1 MSAGSEMCLALFE
14 KGGFEI
20 SEYGRFI
27 RRTAYLAILVL
38 SLSVFFVPIS
48 SAEEGDISR
57 AYDSL
62 TESQQKAYNALDHAV
77 ENSCTSASINYLTLE
92 EAEVVRDAYDCDH
105 PEVFWFDDCF
115 TVMYYTD
122 TGMASEFGYTATISS
137 SEIATKTQA
146 IAEKLKS
153 LEVDTSASEY
163 KQVKKIHDWLVT
175 NITYTSDAPDRGNIY
190 GAIVDGKCVCEGY
203 AKAFSYICH
212 LYGFE
217 CLYLYGY
224 TYSSSTVSHAWNIV
238 HAEGDWYFVDVT
250 WDDDERYS
258 AEHDYFMVGY
268 DTTIR
273 HRTFGTEDHMATTLW
288 GIVPAEEKYQDPESR
303 TFGLLIYGV
312 LALLVILYIARR
324 IRRHMK
330 VKRSMCQ
337 TYEPVNTAYVL
348 RCPSCGE
355 PIQDGSNFCYKCG
368 RGFDKDP

>member
-1 MSAGSEMCLALFE
+1 M
-14 KGGFEI
+14 
-20 SEYGRFI
+20 

-38 SLSVFFVPIS
+38 SLSVLFVPIS
-48 SAEEGDISR
+48 SAEEGDITR

-62 TESQQKAYNALDHAV
+62 TESQQKAYDTLDHAV

-92 EAEVVRDAYDCDH
+92 EARTVRDAYDCDH
-105 PEVFWFDDCF
+105 PEVFWLYDNF
-115 TVMYYTD
+115 TLMYYED
-122 TGMASEFGYTATISS
+122 TGMASEFRYAAAV
-137 SEIATKTQA
+137 SEEEIKTKTQA

-153 LEVDTSASEY
+153 LEVDTGASEY

-175 NITYTSDAPDRGNIY
+175 NITYTSDAPDRGDIY

-212 LYGFE
+212 LYGFD
-217 CLYLYGY
+217 CLYIKGY
-224 TYSSSTVSHAWNIV
+224 TYVSSTVGHAWNIV

-268 DTTIR
+268 NTSFR
-273 HRTFGTEDHMATTLW
+273 GRTFGTEDHMATTLW
-288 GIVPAEEKYQDPESR
+288 GIDPADEKYQDPESR
-303 TFGLLIYGV
+303 TFALLIYGV

-324 IRRHMK
+324 IIRHRK
-330 VKRSMCQ
+330 LKKQMCQ
-337 TYEPVNTAYVL
+337 TYGPVNTAYVL

-355 PIQDGSNFCYKCG
+355 PIQDGADFCCKCG
-368 RGFDKDP
+368 KGFDKDP